1 MKTFDTLILEK
12 NKYNEQFVC
21 QLKGDQ
27 YYFFMSG
34 VELDLTRKE
43 RSCRASKTIN
53 KKINKNR
60 REANFCSLQKRKKKK
75 KKITLSSTR
84 KSLSWL
90 LSLLSEICQ
99 DTEGVGGCGYMQLT
113 PDSSNLQG
121 KLKN

>member
-43 RSCRASKTIN
+43 CSCHASKTIN

-60 REANFCSLQKRKKKK
+60 REANFCSLQKRKEKKK
-75 KKITLSSTR
+75 R
-84 KSLSWL
+84 SLSP
-90 LSLLSEICQ
+90 
-99 DTEGVGGCGYMQLT
+99 QLT
-113 PDSSNLQG
+113 SRFRG
-121 KLKN
+121 YCHY

>member
-43 RSCRASKTIN
+43 CSCHASKTIN

-60 REANFCSLQKRKKKK
+60 REANFCSLQKKKKK
-75 KKITLSSTR
+75 TEKR
-84 KSLSWL
+84 SLSPQL
-90 LSLLSEICQ
+90 ASRFR
-99 DTEGVGGCGYMQLT
+99 GYCHY
-113 PDSSNLQG
+113 
-121 KLKN
+121 